1 MDGTGTHRAVVEEGL
16 HGSMTAWDMFLFLN
30 TPWRGRHT
38 YLPRKSRIL
47 ERILSFVSL
56 SCLVV
61 LEPAAKLLEW
71 FLNRYLHYI
80 HDWTAG

>member
-1 MDGTGTHRAVVEEGL
+1 MGYVFILGHALEGE
-16 HGSMTAWDMFLFLN
+16 A
-30 TPWRGRHT
+30 

-47 ERILSFVSL
+47 ERILSFVGPFWL
-56 SCLVV
+56 AV
-61 LEPAAKLLEW
+61 LEHSAKLLEW